1 MLEIKIVEKPDY
13 IDCNFKDKESTLLE
27 NLTAING
34 LVNNLKDNY
43 DLSFDDIQGYINW
56 YNKHLKEVSEK

>member
-1 MLEIKIVEKPDY
+1 MLKIEIVEKPDY

-27 NLTAING
+27 NLTAINS

-43 DLSFDDIQGYINW
+43 DLSFNDIQGYINW

>member
-1 MLEIKIVEKPDY
+1 VLEIKIVEKPDY